1 MKDLLL
7 SKDEAFSKERLPRQL
22 DILLRALIEKR
33 KQYPFFEVEEIGAY
47 LSGEAYFADA
57 DQTYTVTGFELTYR
71 CKLEDIDDPEEQI
84 EREEWDGMDERFDLI
99 ERDPIPNRFF
109 NICFVAVWADE
120 TRPEGASMIFEY
132 DLSTLD
138 PDEETVPFSLLLGEN
153 NSFGFDPV
161 VRVKKNLI
169 PYAKVSRTLSDL
181 CHRHRM
187 GITQLMD
194 AMENHQI

>member
-1 MKDLLL
+1 M
-7 SKDEAFSKERLPRQL
+7 
-22 DILLRALIEKR
+22 
-33 KQYPFFEVEEIGAY
+33 
-47 LSGEAYFADA
+47 
-57 DQTYTVTGFELTYR
+57 
-71 CKLEDIDDPEEQI
+71 
-84 EREEWDGMDERFDLI
+84 
-99 ERDPIPNRFF
+99 
-109 NICFVAVWADE
+109 AVWADE

-138 PDEETVPFSLLLGEN
+138 PDEETVSFSLLLGEN

-194 AMENHQI
+194 AIENHQI